1 MFPLVLCR
9 LESRGE
15 TQIFRESVTPLAKSD
30 VSLPENRIP
39 QQEIS
44 EDQCE
49 HKLSRGSGDVHSVP
63 TEFKDGEASPVELVL
78 MVTPPHC
85 QDLPDLSGPAGE
97 QDHAVTLHLVESN
110 TTLGT
115 SKKKFEQMTNDKK
128 PDEMSVPSQA
138 ILNQQGSTGVF
149 TQGPLDLLVPS
160 LPENDTAGGLP
171 QSWAQKSEPH
181 QTRTVDL
188 LPTFTSQTP
197 PDLQTTLVKQPLTNL
212 FRYLTLAA
220 VSTFSSLLQTL
231 LKESLI
237 FSCTVRYKLH
247 VKPSLITR

>member
-1 MFPLVLCR
+1 MFLLVLCR
-9 LESRGE
+9 LEPRGG
-15 TQIFRESVTPLAKSD
+15 TQIFREFVTHSAKSD
-30 VSLPENRIP
+30 VSLPESRIP

-49 HKLSRGSGDVHSVP
+49 HKMSTGSGDVQSVP

-78 MVTPPHC
+78 MVAPPQC
-85 QDLPDLSGPAGE
+85 QDLQDLSGQAGE
-97 QDHAVTLHLVESN
+97 QDHEVTLHLVESN

-115 SKKKFEQMTNDKK
+115 SKKKFEQMTNEKK
-128 PDEMSVPSQA
+128 PDEMSLPSQP

-149 TQGPLDLLVPS
+149 TQVPLDLLVPS
-160 LPENDTAGGLP
+160 LPENHTAGGPP

-181 QTRTVDL
+181 QTRSVDL
-188 LPTFTSQTP
+188 LPTFTSQRP
-197 PDLQTTLVKQPLTNL
+197 PDLQTTLAKQPLTNS
-212 FRYLTLAA
+212 FRYLTLAP

-237 FSCTVRYKLH
+237 FSCTL
-247 VKPSLITR
+247 